1 MMISDVAL
9 CKLQSPDIV
18 SQFAERE
25 VELQELPVRIENL
38 LASKVFV

>member
-1 MMISDVAL
+1 MQVAVAGY
-9 CKLQSPDIV
+9 V